1 MKFRNAFSLAEILV
15 VVAILSVIAIFGFK
29 IAGDGI
35 DRAYNDYIYT
45 GYEGLNVAI
54 KAAEEINS
62 NGIKDN
68 EADFYT
74 YLTQIFDAVMEDD
87 KIIAPNGV
95 RYIIRGEIPNN
106 SDIYYFQMQTPKRR
120 ANDGSTVNNTCLAY
134 YPDGDY
140 NLLLPVGNTD
150 NCTTDLDIQQR
161 PDLLLFYFENGIA
174 GRTINGV
181 YNPIQY
187 YTVRDAVCSKYGID
201 DAPTGYN
208 CEGITK
214 NNNLEIIPLKY
225 AHPKKIATR

>member
-62 NGIKDN
+62 NGIKDS
-68 EADFYT
+68 EPDFYR
-74 YLTQIFDAVMEDD
+74 YLTQIFDAVMEGDT
-87 KIIAPNGV
+87 IIAPNGV
-95 RYIIRGEIPNN
+95 RYIIRGEIPAN

-120 ANDGSTVNNTCLAY
+120 ANNGSIVNNTCLAY

-140 NLLLPVGNTD
+140 NLLLPVGTTGA
-150 NCTTDLDIQQR
+150 CLTDLDIQQR
-161 PDLLLFYFENGIA
+161 PDLLLFYFENDIA

-187 YTVRDAVCSKYGID
+187 YTVKDAVCSKYGSI
-201 DAPTGYN
+201 TGYD

-214 NNNLEIIPLKY
+214 NNNLENIPLKY
-225 AHPKKIATR
+225 AHPKRIATR